1 MKKQVLIG
9 GAIIICGLFIVFSN
23 LFDFR
28 IFNRIER
35 GEQASQ
41 SYNAAQLE
49 KLTIEASSTNVM
61 LLPTDRDEIELK
73 LYDAANKSYDIASH
87 VRGELKNNHLSLEV
101 TSPKKWFAW
110 FSFLSTTLEITVP
123 THMMDEIVV
132 ENKSGN
138 IQGSGFHASTIV
150 LEANSGNIKLSDT
163 DTADLYL
170 STLSGSISAEQLIA
184 DTIDIESNSGS
195 VKLTSF
201 TANDVTVEANSG
213 NITIEGD
220 TASVDAQASSGNI
233 NLELVQLTGDSS
245 LETSSGNIK
254 LSLEQPDSLYVTHE
268 KNSGTTSITKSGFE
282 LLKEERRKIEGV
294 FGNGEIEL
302 DVKTSSGN
310 FSLK

>member
-1 MKKQVLIG
+1 MKKQVFIG

-41 SYNAAQLE
+41 SYNAVQLE
-49 KLTIEASSTNVM
+49 KLTIEASSTNIK

-73 LYDAANKSYDIASH
+73 LYDAANKSYDIESH

-101 TSPKKWFAW
+101 ISPKKWFTW
-110 FSFLSTTLEITVP
+110 LSFLSTTLEITVP

-132 ENKSGN
+132 ESKSGN
-138 IQGSGFHASTIV
+138 IQGSGFNASSIV
-150 LEANSGNIKLSDT
+150 LEANSGSIKISDT
-163 DTADLYL
+163 NTADLSL
-170 STLSGSISAEQLIA
+170 STLSGSISAEQLTA
-184 DTIDIESNSGS
+184 DTIDMESNSGS
-195 VKLTSF
+195 VNLTSF
-201 TANDVTVEANSG
+201 TANEVTVEANSG
-213 NITIEGD
+213 NITLEGD

-233 NLELVQLTGDSS
+233 NLELVQLTNDSS

-254 LSLEQPDSLYVTHE
+254 LSLEQLDSLYVTHE

-282 LLKEERRKIEGV
+282 LLKQERRKTEGV

-310 FSLK
+310 FYLQ